1 MFHNSIKDMM
11 TSYRG
16 FSYRFVKSFPVLS
29 KGFEIET
36 EMSIHAV
43 DKNMQVENVIIDY
56 RDRPQ
61 GSESKLNTYSDGFK
75 VLRTIL
81 QLFRTYRP
89 AAFFGG
95 IALALLLL
103 ALIFMIP
110 VLITYG
116 QTGLVPR
123 LPTLIVCGFGVIAVV
138 QSFFAGQILRTI
150 YKKNRQDFEMDLNR
164 VMDDQK
170 RKREE

>member
-11 TSYRG
+11 TGYRG
-16 FSYRFVKSFPVLS
+16 FSYRFVKTFPVLS

-81 QLFRTYRP
+81 QLFRTYRQ

-123 LPTLIVCGFGVIAVV
+123 PPHADRLRFWGDRRRAVLLCRTDPANDLQKEPAGF
-138 QSFFAGQILRTI
+138 
-150 YKKNRQDFEMDLNR
+150 
-164 VMDDQK
+164 
-170 RKREE
+170 

>member
-1 MFHNSIKDMM
+1 
-11 TSYRG
+11 
-16 FSYRFVKSFPVLS
+16 
-29 KGFEIET
+29 
-36 EMSIHAV
+36 
-43 DKNMQVENVIIDY
+43 MQVENVIIDY

-95 IALALLLL
+95 ISLALLLL

-116 QTGLVPR
+116 QTGLVPC

-138 QSFFAGQILRTI
+138 QSPSLPDRSCKRSTKRTGRILKWI
-150 YKKNRQDFEMDLNR
+150 
-164 VMDDQK
+164 
-170 RKREE
+170 